1 MESLSF
7 PLEKG
12 QRYDYFKTHVKFYR
26 SGDKRV
32 GTLDTDQRN
41 QLQAIGTY
49 LSEVRLEQDR
59 SLEDIAAKTYIPLR
73 LLKALE
79 AGQEKILPEPVF
91 IQGFIRRYA
100 DALGL
105 NGLELAQQFPIET
118 ASTEPDP
125 KSDPQRERVEPA
137 NPIYQP
143 SSWGEEKPASRPS
156 WLYWIGGLVGLLA
169 IVSLLNGLLKPKQPQ
184 TAAVRPQSTAS
195 SSTATG
201 IAPVKP
207 PSPSPSPV
215 TASPSP
221 TTAVSPSPTPTVSP
235 SPEAIA
241 SPSPPSSNAVGTAAA
256 PVVVDVKLSDASW
269 MQVMTDGNVTFE
281 GTLPKGTQRTWTAKR
296 EIVMVSGNAG
306 AVAVAFNKG
315 NAQVMGKPGMV
326 EERTF
331 KASASSPA
339 SN

>member
-1 MESLSF
+1 M
-7 PLEKG
+7 
-12 QRYDYFKTHVKFYR
+12 
-26 SGDKRV
+26 
-32 GTLDTDQRN
+32 GTLDTDQLN

-125 KSDPQRERVEPA
+125 KFDSQRERVEPA

-143 SSWGEEKPASRPS
+143 SSWGEEKTAARPS
-156 WLYWIGGLVGLLA
+156 WLYWIAGLVGLLA
-169 IVSLLNGLLKPKQPQ
+169 IVSLLNGLLKSKPPQ
-184 TAAVRPQSTAS
+184 TAAVKPQSTAS

-201 IAPVKP
+201 IAPVKSP
-207 PSPSPSPV
+207 ASVAASPSP
-215 TASPSP
+215 TAAASPSP
-221 TTAVSPSPTPTVSP
+221 TTAVSPSPESL
-235 SPEAIA
+235 A
-241 SPSPPSSNAVGTAAA
+241 SPSPSSSRTVGTVAA
-256 PVVVDVKLSDASW
+256 PVVVDIKLSDASW
-269 MQVMTDGNVTFE
+269 MQVTTDGNVTFE

-331 KASASSPA
+331 KASATSP
-339 SN
+339 